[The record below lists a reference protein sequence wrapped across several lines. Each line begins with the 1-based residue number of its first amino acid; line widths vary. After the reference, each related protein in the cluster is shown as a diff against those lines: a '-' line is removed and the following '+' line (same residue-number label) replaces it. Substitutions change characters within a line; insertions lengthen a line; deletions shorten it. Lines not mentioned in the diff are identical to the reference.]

1 MWTSPGLFGAVA
13 VLLVA
18 CSSSPPP
25 AVPSEPEA
33 EPERPTAPVAS
44 EPETDGAAGET
55 EPETKPETKPEAP
68 ADAAPRRA
76 EPRETTPRD
85 CDGLGDQ
92 LARVTLNDA
101 LAELSPK
108 LSSDKR
114 RQAEEG
120 FSEVAQKVGERWA
133 ASCRGS
139 LVGGFTDDASI
150 KCAMRSKT
158 VAEFDGCINGPAPA
172 K

>member
-1 MWTSPGLFGAVA
+1 MWTSPGLLGAVA
-13 VLLVA
+13 VFLVA

-25 AVPSEPEA
+25 AVPAEPVA
-33 EPERPTAPVAS
+33 EPERSTTPAEQ
-44 EPETDGAAGET
+44 EPETDGAAVAT
-55 EPETKPETKPEAP
+55 EPETQPEPPT
-68 ADAAPRRA
+68 DAAPKRA
-76 EPRETTPRD
+76 EPREITPRD

-108 LSSDKR
+108 LSSEKR

>member
-1 MWTSPGLFGAVA
+1 MSISPGLFGAVA

-25 AVPSEPEA
+25 VVPSEPEA
-33 EPERPTAPVAS
+33 TPEQPVAS
-44 EPETDGAAGET
+44 TTSEPEAAAPTDAP
-55 EPETKPETKPEAP
+55 EPEPTAEAP
-68 ADAAPRRA
+68 ADAAPKRA
-76 EPRETTPRD
+76 EPREITPRD

-92 LARVTLNDA
+92 LARVTLKDA

-108 LSSDKR
+108 LSAEKR

-150 KCAMRSKT
+150 RCAMRSKT